1 MSSLFIPFSNLRA
14 WTIHRPKP
22 SIKNGVTWGNGLD
35 YMGFTGVISYKWS
48 YLSLLLTSDF
58 LGQPCKSSSYTL
70 GMIHGL
76 RTKSLPA
83 KNCWFDSW
91 NDQLQQYARLV
102 TQRSEL
108 SKTCVYTTGKGCFSC
123 STGWCVVWKAWESDV
138 GNFVSWEVMR
148 CLLTM

>member
-14 WTIHRPKP
+14 WTIRALEMEWHGEMALIIWV
-22 SIKNGVTWGNGLD
+22 SLGLFHINGA
-35 YMGFTGVISYKWS
+35 ICP
-48 YLSLLLTSDF
+48 LLMTSDF